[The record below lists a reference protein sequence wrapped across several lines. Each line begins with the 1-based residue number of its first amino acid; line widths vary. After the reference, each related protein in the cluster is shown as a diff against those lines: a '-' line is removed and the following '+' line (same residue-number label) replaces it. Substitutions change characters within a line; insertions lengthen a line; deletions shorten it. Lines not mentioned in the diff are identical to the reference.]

1 MGKNTVLINL
11 ELDIC
16 YAYKINARYIFPSLN
31 FYYKPKKQSK
41 TKTKIEY
48 YNFITTYEN
57 RVLYYSKWVKSN
69 VFCVLSFK
77 IALSDVYSNWFLRAA
92 MKYTWYV
99 SPCPVWYHLYRICR
113 RLVLR
118 FILKAIFSTLCN
130 IIWVQH
136 F

>member
-1 MGKNTVLINL
+1 MYVKIQFSTVKDQDWAKNAVLINL

-41 TKTKIEY
+41 TKTKVEY

-57 RVLYYSKWVKSN
+57 RVLYCSKWVKSN

-77 IALSDVYSNWFLRAA
+77 IALSDVYSN
-92 MKYTWYV
+92 
-99 SPCPVWYHLYRICR
+99 
-113 RLVLR
+113 
-118 FILKAIFSTLCN
+118 
-130 IIWVQH
+130 
-136 F
+136 

>member
-1 MGKNTVLINL
+1 MYVKIQFSTRSRLGKNTVLINL

-16 YAYKINARYIFPSLN
+16 CAYKINARYIFPSLN

-57 RVLYYSKWVKSN
+57 RVLYCSKWVKSN

-77 IALSDVYSNWFLRAA
+77 IALSDV
-92 MKYTWYV
+92 
-99 SPCPVWYHLYRICR
+99 
-113 RLVLR
+113 
-118 FILKAIFSTLCN
+118 
-130 IIWVQH
+130 
-136 F
+136 